1 MATSTGPTPP
11 SPRSSHPASTDQY
24 SLPSSVCGRS
34 IAESEDKDT
43 PMNSAEDIT
52 PGQQC
57 ATTSSRRV
65 IVPSSDIELSDFDD
79 LDWTDVVRKKRKKNS
94 PNSSPSA
101 ETVRSTAVVP
111 EGLTVIFTPVEQDQV
126 ITSLSSLRLSN
137 TLAKTF
143 PECILEIRYNSRLNL
158 VAVDVRNGQTTR
170 GLLRCTE
177 LCGIKVRAYEPLPR
191 QCATGVIKDVD
202 TTLTDEEITNNL
214 RSPENRVARLRRLG
228 KSSAIRIS
236 FCGSS
241 LPSFV
246 YLGLVRH
253 PVTPFQEKPVQC
265 RKCCRYGHRE
275 ASCKHSPVCK
285 RCGNTHEDRD
295 SCTAQ
300 ERCVNCGAA
309 HSATS
314 TSFDYYSAKAAVQA
328 SDWPELPRKSEESS
342 STMQDTLTS
351 KTENQRPKGPTYAT
365 LIKLPR
371 KDEPKAPL
379 TKEGPSSNRVN
390 LLEDP
395 KTTGSA
401 PTDPRQRRTTRRRTL
416 SVSTDTAPSKG
427 WVLNLQAAANFACRF
442 LESVDAE
449 WARSILTLLQ
459 LALPLI
465 RSL

>member
-1 MATSTGPTPP
+1 
-11 SPRSSHPASTDQY
+11 
-24 SLPSSVCGRS
+24 
-34 IAESEDKDT
+34 
-43 PMNSAEDIT
+43 MNSAEDIT

-79 LDWTDVVRKKRKKNS
+79 LDWTDVARKKRKKNS

-202 TTLTDEEITNNL
+202 NTLTDEEITNNL

-228 KSSAIRIS
+228 KSSAIKIS

-314 TSFDYYSAKAAVQA
+314 TPCSKWQQEKKTRNYAKEHAVDYYSAKAAVQA

-351 KTENQRPKGPTYAT
+351 KTENQRPKRPTYAT

-371 KDEPKAPL
+371 KDEPKTPL

-390 LLEDP
+390 PLEDP

-449 WARSILTLLQ
+449 WARIILTLLQ